1 MINFTAI
8 KITPVLRFFLILIFF
23 AMASNLFSQQTLY
36 ISPKKADCTGL
47 IQMKCLQIKF
57 APEENWQN
65 LYGEIEGFEYEEGY
79 EYVITV
85 EKTDVQHPPDDA
97 PSFRYVFKNLIEK
110 KIPVVI
116 LQVANRYTECEDV
129 KIYKCLL
136 VKESTDDDWKPLD
149 QGIEGFAY
157 REGYEYELEAEKK
170 LMTRPEEQGYHY
182 NYILKKIISEK
193 PVMVITEKE
202 RKFLDNNEF
211 TVRRIRSDSKLIK
224 MRDDNFKLSFDLLFN
239 SVRGNDGC
247 NEING
252 KIMII
257 GKEFRF
263 SVFAKTR
270 MYCENLKTDK
280 LFHELAG
287 KVSRYKISGG
297 YLRLYEGKKLLMEF
311 EAI

>member
-1 MINFTAI
+1 M
-8 KITPVLRFFLILIFF
+8 FFS
-23 AMASNLFSQQTLY
+23 MASNLFSQTTLY

-47 IQMKCLQIKF
+47 IHMKCLQIKF
-57 APEENWQN
+57 IPEENWQN
-65 LYGEIEGFEYEEGY
+65 FSGEIEGFEYEEGY
-79 EYVITV
+79 EYEITV
-85 EKTDVQHPPDDA
+85 DKTDVPDPPADA

-116 LQVANRYTECEDV
+116 LLVANRYTECEDI

-136 VKESTDDDWKPLD
+136 AKESTEDEWKPLN
-149 QGIEGFAY
+149 QGIEGFSY

-170 LMTRPEEQGYHY
+170 LMTKPEEQGYLY
-182 NYILKKIISEK
+182 NYVLKKIISEK
-193 PVMVITEKE
+193 PVMVIPEKE

-211 TVRRIRSDSKLIK
+211 TVRRMRSDNKLIK
-224 MRDDNFKLSFDLLFN
+224 VRDDNFKLSFDLLFN

-252 KIMII
+252 KIQII

-263 SVFAKTR
+263 SEFVKTR

-311 EAI
+311 ETF